1 MILESEKMP
10 EERRERVH
18 RNKADGHVMKMWV
31 SDRSDEEEEVEQVE
45 DSVRNEVREEDVET
59 RRRLLRWEEEEN
71 SLETQTYLMRRLY
84 VVTQTYENMRDSI
97 IFLCFKSIYPPSA
110 TSS

>member
-45 DSVRNEVREEDVET
+45 DRSRGERRGRGDTEEAPSLGGRRKQFGNANVLDASTLRRYTDV
-59 RRRLLRWEEEEN
+59 
-71 SLETQTYLMRRLY
+71 
-84 VVTQTYENMRDSI
+84 
-97 IFLCFKSIYPPSA
+97 
-110 TSS
+110 

>member
-45 DSVRNEVREEDVET
+45 DRSRGERRGRGDTEEAPSLGG
-59 RRRLLRWEEEEN
+59 RR
-71 SLETQTYLMRRLY
+71 
-84 VVTQTYENMRDSI
+84 
-97 IFLCFKSIYPPSA
+97 K
-110 TSS
+110 